1 MKENYE
7 YKKNKECAAF
17 DELLIYPFFSS
28 YEGASEIISS
38 FLGEEIRI
46 EAISPLFLDHI
57 VGKMAVAI
65 AMEAV
70 GGDGRYFLIMK
81 KIGEDDPFVAIKNMV
96 LYSLLTLSE
105 KREEDGEV
113 KIGFIL
119 VVDKENSPSSLVIR
133 DNMKKLQIVDGDLK
147 SAIVFPRSDE
157 KGELRDMILE
167 LNDGE
172 RGPLRNKD
180 IRECIEWL
188 LSDEGKEV
196 YSDYWEMIDSRW
208 KANLACELIAAGLT
222 EEEIKKTLEMSNDD
236 ISLFRGLKKARER
249 FLSYFID

>member
-1 MKENYE
+1 M
-7 YKKNKECAAF
+7 
-17 DELLIYPFFSS
+17 
-28 YEGASEIISS
+28 
-38 FLGEEIRI
+38 
-46 EAISPLFLDHI
+46 FLDHI

-70 GGDGRYFLIMK
+70 GGDDRYFLIMK
-81 KIGEDDPFVAIKNMV
+81 KISEDDPFVAIKNMV

-180 IRECIEWL
+180 IREYIEWL

-196 YSDYWEMIDSRW
+196 Y
-208 KANLACELIAAGLT
+208 
-222 EEEIKKTLEMSNDD
+222 
-236 ISLFRGLKKARER
+236 
-249 FLSYFID
+249 